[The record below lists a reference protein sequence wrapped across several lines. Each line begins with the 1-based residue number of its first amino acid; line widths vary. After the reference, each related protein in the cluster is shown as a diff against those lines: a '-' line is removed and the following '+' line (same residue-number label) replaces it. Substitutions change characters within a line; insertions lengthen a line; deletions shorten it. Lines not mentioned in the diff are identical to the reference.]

1 MSIEHILYNIIVT
14 AANTLL
20 RPAGAVRSML
30 SKGEDSKFQ
39 RFVRYQKDSKE
50 GLEKA
55 RPEHTLWV
63 HVASMGEFAVVR
75 PLIKELRERGCY
87 IVLTFF
93 SPTGY
98 DALGKSGNNFAD
110 EIRVLPADTPAN
122 ARRFIDSIKPQ
133 KAVFAVSEIWI
144 NYIHQLRLHNIPAYL
159 VSAKI
164 TPRSIAM
171 RWYGGLFRKAMKS
184 FKAIMVLDDISK
196 KLLEDKGFKNAVRT
210 GDILFDNAQNVAN
223 TEYSNPT
230 IEKFCENRNIFI
242 AGSINDRNDL
252 ELVSHLANRNK
263 DTKFLFVPHE
273 ITGKELKAIEDS
285 LQEPSIRYSECDE
298 STDFNHCQVLIIDF
312 IGALA
317 YIYRYC
323 AYAYIGGGFTP
334 YLHSILEPAV
344 YGMPMSFG
352 PKIHRK
358 NAAKELIELKAA
370 EMVTNKDEIG
380 SWFKKIK
387 NNETALKEI
396 KQRELEFVNKSSGA
410 TATVTNIILK

>member
-1 MSIEHILYNIIVT
+1 
-14 AANTLL
+14 
-20 RPAGAVRSML
+20 ML
-30 SKGEDSKFQ
+30 SKGADSKFQ
-39 RFVRYQKDSKE
+39 RFVRQQKDSLK
-50 GLEKA
+50 GLDEP
-55 RPEHTLWV
+55 RPEQTIWV
-63 HVASMGEFAVVR
+63 HVASLGEFAVVR
-75 PLIKELRERGCY
+75 PLIKELRERGYY

-98 DALGKSGNNFAD
+98 DALGKSGNKFAD
-110 EIRVLPADTPAN
+110 EIRVLPTDTPAN
-122 ARRFIDSIKPQ
+122 ARRFIEGIKPQ
-133 KAVFAVSEIWI
+133 KAIFAVSEIWI
-144 NYIHQLRLHNIPAYL
+144 NYIHQLRIHNIPAFL

-210 GDILFDNAQNVAN
+210 GDILFDNAQNVAK

-230 IEKFCENRNIFI
+230 IERFCENGNVFI
-242 AGSINDRNDL
+242 AGSINDHNDL
-252 ELVSHLANRNK
+252 ELVSHLANSNK

-273 ITGKELKAIEDS
+273 ITEKELKAIENS
-285 LQEPSIRYSECDE
+285 LQEPSIRYSECGE
-298 STDFNHCQVLIIDF
+298 STDFSHCQVLIIDF

-323 AYAYIGGGFTP
+323 AYAYVGGGFTP

-344 YGMPMSFG
+344 YGIPMSFG

-358 NAAKELIELKAA
+358 NAAKELTELKVAQ
-370 EMVTNKDEIG
+370 MVTNKDEIG
-380 SWFKKIK
+380 SWFRQIK
-387 NNETALKEI
+387 NNETALAEL

-410 TATVTNIILK
+410 TATVINIILK